1 MSGYKD
7 YGRNVLS
14 FIKSFPLLFR
24 SRIEPIFLWT
34 WSAAIAC
41 MVAGRGF
48 PPLNIM
54 LMTLTSTI
62 LVTASVYIYNDV
74 VDADM
79 DKLNVTKISRPLVNG
94 SVSTSLAYIFICLT
108 GLLGLGLAYLINLNT
123 FLISLSWWIL
133 FFLYSYPPIRL
144 KKKFLVK
151 EITTSSGQIFNA
163 LIGSYAITNTLNIT
177 VVFAGLIFWLFT
189 FLGLPAFA
197 DTLDQKEDELFKVK
211 TLARVLSWRRK
222 VQLMGIGV
230 LLMMTVLPLTYSR
243 LGLSVLLPIFL
254 VVSSLVLLRWVIFPT
269 MNTNYTTLTVLRTR
283 KLVTIYLLIAQIVLI
298 ISSMNLGL
306 I

>member
-1 MSGYKD
+1 
-7 YGRNVLS
+7 
-14 FIKSFPLLFR
+14 
-24 SRIEPIFLWT
+24 
-34 WSAAIAC
+34 

>member
-1 MSGYKD
+1 
-7 YGRNVLS
+7 
-14 FIKSFPLLFR
+14 
-24 SRIEPIFLWT
+24 
-34 WSAAIAC
+34 

-54 LMTLTSTI
+54 AMTIVSTI

-74 VDADM
+74 VDAEM
-79 DKLNVTKISRPLVNG
+79 DKLNTTKKDRPLVNG
-94 SVSTSLAYIFICLT
+94 SISPLPAYIFICIT
-108 GLLGLGLAYLINLNT
+108 ALLGLGLAFIINLNT

-144 KKKFLVK
+144 KKRFLIK

-163 LIGSYAITNTLNIT
+163 LIGSYAILNSLNIT

-211 TLARVLSWRRK
+211 TLARALSWRRK

-230 LLMMTVLPLTYSR
+230 LIMMTVLPLTYTS
-243 LGLSVLLPIFL
+243 LGLSVLLPITM
-254 VVSSLVLLRWVIFPT
+254 VVSSLILLRWVIFPT
-269 MNTNYTTLTVLRTR
+269 MNQNYTTLTVLKTR
-283 KLVTIYLLIAQIVLI
+283 RNITIYLLVIQIVLI
-298 ISSMNLGL
+298 ISSMKLGF